1 MASSSVRNGNRKTA
15 LGKRGPNASAGTR
28 QRSVQ
33 GWAEHLETPRETVEG
48 MGTDESANRA
58 GRACVRPWGTP
69 PRCRRWPFSW
79 GRVCAPQGKRR
90 MAAFCCTDL
99 QATPAQILEWVVR
112 RWLVQAIVEEA
123 RTHLGVETQCQW
135 ADQGIARTAHIARY
149 LPTSNAKL

>member
-1 MASSSVRNGNRKTA
+1 
-15 LGKRGPNASAGTR
+15 
-28 QRSVQ
+28 
-33 GWAEHLETPRETVEG
+33 
-48 MGTDESANRA
+48 
-58 GRACVRPWGTP
+58 
-69 PRCRRWPFSW
+69 
-79 GRVCAPQGKRR
+79 

-112 RWLVQAIVEEA
+112 RWSVQAIVEEA